1 MKSRDMESESCKEQG
16 IVYIAGAGCGNL
28 ITEAARKLI
37 EEVDVIVHD
46 ELLGERVKELIEKS
60 KAEKIDA
67 GKRAGKHKLRQE
79 EINELL
85 VKLAREGKR
94 VLRLKA
100 GDPFIFGRGGEE
112 MEYLA
117 ERGVRFAV
125 VPGVSSAIAAPACAG
140 IPVTHRRYDP
150 AVVFITGRQAR
161 ERLNWDALAKL
172 NATIVILMGMASLKE
187 NVRRLLEHGKD
198 PETPAAVIQWGCC
211 EKQRV
216 VCSKLEDIAEV
227 AEREGVGSP
236 AVVVIGDVVS
246 VRERV
251 LEFFEGFF
259 DF

>member
-1 MKSRDMESESCKEQG
+1 MKGEKSEG

-28 ITEAARKLI
+28 ITEAAKKLI
-37 EEVDVIVHD
+37 EEVDVIIHD
-46 ELLGERVKELIEKS
+46 ELLGEKVRELIERS

-67 GKRAGKHKLRQE
+67 GKRAGRHRLKQD

-85 VKLAREGKR
+85 VKLAKEGKK

-117 ERGVRFAV
+117 ENGVRFAV

-140 IPVTHRRYDP
+140 IPITHRRYDP

-172 NATIVILMGMASLKE
+172 NATIVILMGMANLRE
-187 NVRRLLEHGKD
+187 NVKRLMEHGKD
-198 PETPAAVIQWGCC
+198 PETPAAIIQWGCC
-211 EKQRV
+211 ERQRV
-216 VCSKLEDIAEV
+216 VCSKLRDIAEV
-227 AEREGVGSP
+227 AEREGVSSP
-236 AVVVIGDVVS
+236 AIVVIGDVVS
-246 VRERV
+246 VREKV
-251 LEFFEGFF
+251 VEFFEGFF
-259 DF
+259 D

>member
-1 MKSRDMESESCKEQG
+1 MKGEKSEG

-28 ITEAARKLI
+28 ITEAAKKLI
-37 EEVDVIVHD
+37 EEVDVIIHD
-46 ELLGERVKELIEKS
+46 ELLGEKVRELIERS

-67 GKRAGKHKLRQE
+67 GKRAGRHRLKQD

-85 VKLAREGKR
+85 VKLAKEGKK

-117 ERGVRFAV
+117 ENGVRFAV

-140 IPVTHRRYDP
+140 IPITHRRYDP

-172 NATIVILMGMASLKE
+172 NATIVILMGMANLRE
-187 NVRRLLEHGKD
+187 NVKRLMEHGKD
-198 PETPAAVIQWGCC
+198 PETPAAIIQWGCC
-211 EKQRV
+211 ERQRV
-216 VCSKLEDIAEV
+216 VCSKLRDIAEV
-227 AEREGVGSP
+227 AEREGVSSP
-236 AVVVIGDVVS
+236 AIVVIGDVVS
-246 VRERV
+246 VREKV
-251 LEFFEGFF
+251 VEFFEGFF